1 MKHKLLLKKN
11 TPESQL
17 RSGEVRIS
25 AVICRKEKFRRRDA
39 IKIDING
46 RSIIRELL
54 QTNFKEDT
62 KFIEMDYDSRKKLQ
76 ITDFY
81 GRHGIFELR
90 RVNKFRLYWHH
101 PSHGIRLTFQIGV
114 PGLIIALV
122 SLILTYYPGIVP
134 FRKDFHIDKGHPID
148 TTFSDTS
155 QIVKEVRENR

>member
-11 TPESQL
+11 IPESQL

-25 AVICRKEKFRRRDA
+25 AVICRKGKFKRRDA

-46 RSIIRELL
+46 RSIIRELI

-62 KFIEMDYDSRKKLQ
+62 LFIEMDYDSRKKLG
-76 ITDFY
+76 ITDIY
-81 GRHGIFELR
+81 GRQGAFDLK
-90 RVNKFRLYWHH
+90 RVNKFRFYWHH

-122 SLILTYYPGIVP
+122 SLILTFYPGIVP
-134 FRKDFHIDKGHPID
+134 FRRIFI
-148 TTFSDTS
+148 
-155 QIVKEVRENR
+155 